1 MVSLVISGC
10 QWGPRIDKYEQA
22 RRPEGI
28 TTTIELRSGLAQD
41 RHLEG
46 ELLEVQEDGLL
57 LNARTIQD
65 GEAVERRLVFVPYT
79 AMRDI
84 DLDQLGLRVLPQY
97 DEETTDDELIPYDG
111 SSVRVRNVE
120 KLRLLSRFP
129 QGLTQPLLDEI
140 LEAEGQS
147 TVDVIGSK

>member
-1 MVSLVISGC
+1 
-10 QWGPRIDKYEQA
+10 
-22 RRPEGI
+22 
-28 TTTIELRSGLAQD
+28 
-41 RHLEG
+41 
-46 ELLEVQEDGLL
+46 
-57 LNARTIQD
+57 
-65 GEAVERRLVFVPYT
+65 
-79 AMRDI
+79 
-84 DLDQLGLRVLPQY
+84 VLPQY